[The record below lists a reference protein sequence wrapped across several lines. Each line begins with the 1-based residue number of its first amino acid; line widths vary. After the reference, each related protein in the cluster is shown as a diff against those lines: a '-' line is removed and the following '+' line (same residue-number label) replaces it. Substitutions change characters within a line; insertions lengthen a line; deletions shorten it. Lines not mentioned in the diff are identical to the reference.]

1 MAVLTVLLSF
11 LFSTPSIAQVKHYEI
26 VKIEDTRGIKA
37 SGDLLNS
44 ICKKKIIHLGSM
56 DYSFHGHAFKPGTG
70 SASGVPEPTFWDMY
84 DDVELGESA
93 ERKSRIVT
101 MRYSGQNLHCF
112 PLRGASD
119 YYAPM
124 HSDFEVRL
132 DIHGKKGNII
142 LSIGETQSITLKVKE
157 SDNWNN
163 ELLDIAHIFTNY
175 YPFEYKLVSVD
186 GFIEFQDRLKKD
198 RGQPSSVRE
207 PVNVDLILTSKGEF
221 YCLGFRC
228 TDYELRNRSGGS
240 HFTVSRR
247 DAGFSHPV
255 LLKGRQLRLTCY
267 PLDDSRFSTCSMVIG
282 DLESL
287 NLSFDLS
294 SVSFKNAKSTYRPT
308 GFTYTV
314 EIRHN
319 R

>member
-1 MAVLTVLLSF
+1 MKNSFMAVFTVLLSF
-11 LFSTPSIAQVKHYEI
+11 FISTSLIAQVKHYEI
-26 VKIEDTRGIKA
+26 VKVEDTRGIKA

-56 DYSFHGHAFKPGTG
+56 DYSFGRG
-70 SASGVPEPTFWDMY
+70 SASGAPDPTFWDMY

-93 ERKSRIVT
+93 KRKSRIIT

-112 PLRGASD
+112 PLRGAAD

-124 HSDFEVRL
+124 HSDFEVKL
-132 DIHGKKGNII
+132 DIHGKKGSII

-163 ELLDIAHIFTNY
+163 ELLDIAHIFPNY
-175 YPFEYKLVSVD
+175 YPFEYKLVSID
-186 GFIEFQDRLKKD
+186 GIIEFQDRFKKN

-207 PVNVDLILTSKGEF
+207 PVNVDLVLTSKGEY

-228 TDYELRNRSGGS
+228 TDYELRNSSGGS
-240 HFTVSRR
+240 HFAVSRR

-255 LLKGRQLRLTCY
+255 LLKGKQMQLTCY
-267 PLDDSRFSTCSMVIG
+267 PLDDSMFSTCSVVIG

-294 SVSFKNAKSTYRPT
+294 SISFKNAKSTFRPT
-308 GFTYTV
+308 GYTYTV
-314 EIRHN
+314 EIRQK